1 MNRICH
7 HACTRL
13 FCFGLLFNFA
23 ATCFA
28 ADAPATPAK
37 SRILFVTQS
46 LDFKHFSVTRKENQL
61 SAAERAIEA
70 LGVDSNLFRVDF
82 TQDIGKDLSKE
93 NLQNYDILM
102 FYTTGD
108 RKRWTL
114 DDTTLEYI
122 FKDWMKQKGHGFIG
136 VHSATDTL
144 KDYEPYWEMIGGSF
158 IHHNWGA
165 GSKVTVVS
173 NDPENPLV
181 KAWGKE
187 FPITDEIY
195 QFKNWQPEKVHVLM
209 SLDMSRSELNDT
221 VRKDAANLSHVPI
234 AWCKEYGDGKVFYI
248 SLGHNEK
255 TWLDPRYMDT
265 ILAAIK
271 WIRGDITAAAKPNP
285 DVSAAEAT
293 KGKADITAKIAEQPA
308 K

>member
-1 MNRICH
+1 MNQICWQ
-7 HACTRL
+7 ACRRL
-13 FCFGLLFNFA
+13 FHLALLVNL
-23 ATCFA
+23 ATVSIA
-28 ADAPATPAK
+28 ADPPPTPAK

-46 LDFKHFSVTRKENQL
+46 LDFKHSSVTRKENQL

-82 TQDIGKDLSKE
+82 TQDTAKDLNKE

-108 RKRWTL
+108 RKRWSL
-114 DDTTLEYI
+114 DDATLEYV
-122 FKDWMKQKGHGFIG
+122 FKDWVKQKGHGFIG

-158 IHHNWGA
+158 IHHNWGS

-173 NDPENPLV
+173 DDPDSPLV
-181 KAWGKE
+181 KSWGKE
-187 FPITDEIY
+187 FPIVDEIY

-221 VRKDAANLSHVPI
+221 VKKDANNLSHVPI

-255 TWLDPRYMDT
+255 TWLD
-265 ILAAIK
+265 
-271 WIRGDITAAAKPNP
+271 
-285 DVSAAEAT
+285 
-293 KGKADITAKIAEQPA
+293 
-308 K
+308 